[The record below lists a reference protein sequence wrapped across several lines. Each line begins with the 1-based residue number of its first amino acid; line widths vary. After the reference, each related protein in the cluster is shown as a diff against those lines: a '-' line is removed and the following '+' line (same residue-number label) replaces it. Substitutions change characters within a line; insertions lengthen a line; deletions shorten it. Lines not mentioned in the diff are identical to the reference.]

1 MSSIRSRETAA
12 PVWAVVTGSTGIW
25 TPSRTGAVSHASG
38 TIARCT
44 RMLRPAWTT
53 SRSCENDWCPSACT
67 CKAYSPGG
75 SRPISNSPSESVRPV
90 SAPWRTG
97 PEATTTA
104 PVTGRPVC
112 ASTIRPEISPVV
124 CAAAEAA
131 RKKGTA
137 RQARVMRARADFP
150 MWSGQSSKRRSAQR
164 NARTHSHSAEHVS
177 AMPRPAAL
185 TASVRLCRFC
195 RPLSPQIKIREAIPE
210 EVPPMD
216 FSLVG
221 MWKSMGLPARL
232 VVITLAIMSVYSL
245 SVMAERLFSF
255 SRAKDQSRKYA
266 EKLRDLLPSHQ
277 TVDAAQF
284 AATMKYGHIPR
295 VLGAGISEYNRG
307 REALRSAGPHDVGS
321 FDLVE
326 AINRAL
332 DRATL
337 RVMADLRRGL
347 SGLATVAGII
357 TAFQLMATSGSGGLA
372 SVSAGISEALI
383 TTAFGL
389 LVAIPALMMYN
400 YLTNR
405 VEEMSV
411 DIADASNELVDFFL
425 KEGRFEE
432 PLTNPGAKPA
442 TAPAAGAKA

>member
-1 MSSIRSRETAA
+1 
-12 PVWAVVTGSTGIW
+12 
-25 TPSRTGAVSHASG
+25 
-38 TIARCT
+38 
-44 RMLRPAWTT
+44 
-53 SRSCENDWCPSACT
+53 
-67 CKAYSPGG
+67 
-75 SRPISNSPSESVRPV
+75 
-90 SAPWRTG
+90 
-97 PEATTTA
+97 
-104 PVTGRPVC
+104 
-112 ASTIRPEISPVV
+112 
-124 CAAAEAA
+124 
-131 RKKGTA
+131 
-137 RQARVMRARADFP
+137 
-150 MWSGQSSKRRSAQR
+150 
-164 NARTHSHSAEHVS
+164 
-177 AMPRPAAL
+177 
-185 TASVRLCRFC
+185 
-195 RPLSPQIKIREAIPE
+195 
-210 EVPPMD
+210 
-216 FSLVG
+216 
-221 MWKSMGLPARL
+221 
-232 VVITLAIMSVYSL
+232 MSVYSL
-245 SVMAERLFSF
+245 SVMAERLFSY

-266 EKLRDLLPSHQ
+266 EKLRDLLPGHQ
-277 TVDAAQF
+277 MIDAAQM
-284 AATMKYGHIPR
+284 ASTMKYGHIPR
-295 VLGAGISEYNRG
+295 VLGAGNSEYNRG

-347 SGLATVAGII
+347 SGLATVASSAPFVGLLGTVLGII

-432 PLTNPGAKPA
+432 PLTNPGTKPA
-442 TAPAAGAKA
+442 TATTTAAKA

>member
-1 MSSIRSRETAA
+1 
-12 PVWAVVTGSTGIW
+12 
-25 TPSRTGAVSHASG
+25 
-38 TIARCT
+38 
-44 RMLRPAWTT
+44 
-53 SRSCENDWCPSACT
+53 
-67 CKAYSPGG
+67 
-75 SRPISNSPSESVRPV
+75 
-90 SAPWRTG
+90 
-97 PEATTTA
+97 
-104 PVTGRPVC
+104 
-112 ASTIRPEISPVV
+112 
-124 CAAAEAA
+124 
-131 RKKGTA
+131 
-137 RQARVMRARADFP
+137 
-150 MWSGQSSKRRSAQR
+150 
-164 NARTHSHSAEHVS
+164 
-177 AMPRPAAL
+177 
-185 TASVRLCRFC
+185 
-195 RPLSPQIKIREAIPE
+195 
-210 EVPPMD
+210 MD

-245 SVMAERLFSF
+245 SVMAERLFSY

-266 EKLRDLLPSHQ
+266 EKLRDLLPGHQ
-277 TVDAAQF
+277 MIDAAQM
-284 AATMKYGHIPR
+284 ASTMKYGHIPR

-347 SGLATVAGII
+347 SGLATVASSSPFVGLLGTVLGII

-383 TTAFGL
+383 TTAFGR

-432 PLTNPGAKPA
+432 PLTNPGTKPA
-442 TAPAAGAKA
+442 TTAASTAAKA